1 MEISTLNLLL
11 IYALVAALNTA
22 AHWLPWDIAPALADE
37 RGRMRRLAAYVYGT
51 LTIFL
56 GCVLGA
62 LAEGLTGA
70 NEVGLTAAILFLAG
84 AIVSAGLGT
93 LIPYCLDTLRE
104 KEILAADVKDYEQ
117 TLKG

>member
-1 MEISTLNLLL
+1 
-11 IYALVAALNTA
+11 
-22 AHWLPWDIAPALADE
+22 
-37 RGRMRRLAAYVYGT
+37 MRRLAAYVYGT

-62 LAEGLTGA
+62 LAESLTGA
-70 NEVGLTAAILFLAG
+70 QVVDVWRAVLFLAG